1 MRPSTRRESV
11 LSPGCHKTRSALHLT
26 LVLVSG
32 TACGSGA
39 SAPAPAPIPLASGA
53 GVVTGGSD
61 DFIERAAA
69 AAAAYTPADV
79 EFMSGMIPHHAQAI
93 VMAGWCPS
101 QAAGGQL
108 RALCERIA
116 ISQRDEIR
124 MMRDWLAE
132 RGEVVPDSMAT
143 RHLMRMG
150 DTIHA
155 MLMPGMLTDEEL
167 ATLGRARGTE
177 FDRLFLTGMIGHHF
191 GAITM
196 VETLFAQPA
205 AGQEETVFRFASDVL
220 ADQSAEIQRMQG
232 MLEGI
237 PR

>member
-1 MRPSTRRESV
+1 
-11 LSPGCHKTRSALHLT
+11 
-26 LVLVSG
+26 VSL
-32 TACGSGA
+32 
-39 SAPAPAPIPLASGA
+39 APGA
-53 GVVTGGSD
+53 GVVTGGSAE
-61 DFIERAAA
+61 FIERAAA
-69 AAAAYTPADV
+69 AATAYTPADV
-79 EFMSGMIPHHAQAI
+79 AFMSGMIPHHAQAI

-101 QAAGGQL
+101 HAASGPL
-108 RALCERIA
+108 RALCERID

-124 MMRDWLAE
+124 MMRDWLGE

-150 DTIHA
+150 DLVHE

-167 ATLGRARGTE
+167 TTLERARGTE
-177 FDRLFLTGMIGHHF
+177 FDRLFLTAMIGHHH

-196 VETLFAQPA
+196 VETLFASPG

-220 ADQSAEIQRMQG
+220 ADQSAEIQRMQD
-232 MLEGI
+232 MLDAI